1 MQEFD
6 CETRESLWPETMYS
20 WITCRQLARC
30 LCQEQGLNMA
40 ITSGCLQSPNPQCPV
55 FWPMLE
61 LGPDKRPNLRW
72 VNQSVI
78 VRSFSCWGRMQCASV
93 RLREPAIAINLLRF
107 TNQWRKLESIKTP
120 HSIVVKVFFEL
131 SACHKTK
138 PLCKIWLRGVQAW
151 PEYHCCRW
159 IASKVKHSE
168 SAHLRKWARDH
179 LQELPLQGLALPP
192 PHQNISCREGKHRP
206 ASIYENGFQ
215 LDKNSPALALSH
227 KARALSMGTI
237 WSSQHRTLHQQRISR
252 VTGPQPAIKLAE
264 RRSCSPSLRAT
275 TARAH
280 PQGRSDENN
289 MRTTFRNDLPIHF
302 LHWEVS
308 PVRWHLEQA
317 GSEFCSC
324 VHLGPRRFGLVASTK
339 CKNCEQQIFS
349 NPTARDNVACPDW
362 LWRKTWAIIGCNTS
376 R

>member
-1 MQEFD
+1 MPLPRARAKYGYHLWLFSNAPSSGLCWSLDLTQGPISDESINHSLFVHFHAEAA
-6 CETRESLWPETMYS
+6 CSVLLSGWESLQLPSTYYFLQISEESLSLLKHLTALLSRSFLSCPPATKLSHFARYGFEGSRPGRSIIAIELLRRLNTPNQPTFENGHVTTFRNCHYKAWHSHRLGQTS
-20 WITCRQLARC
+20 LARR
-30 LCQEQGLNMA
+30 
-40 ITSGCLQSPNPQCPV
+40 IH
-55 FWPMLE
+55 
-61 LGPDKRPNLRW
+61 R
-72 VNQSVI
+72 
-78 VRSFSCWGRMQCASV
+78 
-93 RLREPAIAINLLRF
+93 
-107 TNQWRKLESIKTP
+107 
-120 HSIVVKVFFEL
+120 SIVWN
-131 SACHKTK
+131 C
-138 PLCKIWLRGVQAW
+138 
-151 PEYHCCRW
+151 
-159 IASKVKHSE
+159 
-168 SAHLRKWARDH
+168 
-179 LQELPLQGLALPP
+179 
-192 PHQNISCREGKHRP
+192 
-206 ASIYENGFQ
+206 FQ
-215 LDKNSPALALSH
+215 LDKHSPALALSH

-289 MRTTFRNDLPIHF
+289 TTTTFRNDLPIHF

-324 VHLGPRRFGLVASTK
+324 VHLSPRRFGLVASTK